1 MTLSVSERAKRIRL
15 VVLDIDG
22 VMTDGSIWT
31 GENGESVKRFH
42 VRDGLGIK
50 MLQGAGIPVAI
61 YTAAGRL
68 VRQVQTTGYVTS
80 VTGLQPGIYVAAG
93 KKVVVK

>member
-1 MTLSVSERAKRIRL
+1 MLDDKYGYDPLTGITDLTQRDTRIGISGGR
-15 VVLDIDG
+15 
-22 VMTDGSIWT
+22 
-31 GENGESVKRFH
+31 GEIYISS
-42 VRDGLGIK
+42 DA
-50 MLQGAGIPVAI
+50 AGIPVAI